1 MSATPPAPSNRPRIV
16 DAAFWCWLAAA
27 VLTAVLGLLMVTQA
41 TANTPLFFRLAGA
54 LLVVVGLAQGFVAGR
69 ARKRQLRF
77 ASAGVGL
84 AMSSVAFLAVLLL
97 FGSSILGIVVVAV
110 IMILMITGSV
120 LIQRG
125 SAQEW
130 FEAVE

>member
-1 MSATPPAPSNRPRIV
+1 MSATSSVPSNRPRIV

-27 VLTAVLGLLMVTQA
+27 ILTAVLGLLMATQSSA
-41 TANTPLFFRLAGA
+41 STPLFFRFAGGV
-54 LLVVVGLAQGFVAGR
+54 LVVVGLAHGYLAGR
-69 ARKRQLRF
+69 ARKGQLRF

-84 AMSSVAFLAVLLL
+84 AMASVAFLAVLLL
-97 FGSSILGIVVVAV
+97 FGSSLLGIIFVAA
-110 IMILMITGSV
+110 IMALMITGSV

-130 FEAVE
+130 FEAAA